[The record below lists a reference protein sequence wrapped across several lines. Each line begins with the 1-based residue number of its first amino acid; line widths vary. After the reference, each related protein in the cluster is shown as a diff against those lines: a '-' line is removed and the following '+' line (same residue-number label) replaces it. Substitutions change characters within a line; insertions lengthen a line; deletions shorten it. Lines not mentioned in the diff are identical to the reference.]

1 MAEEVR
7 RDIIHHM
14 GRRCRD
20 WDYGGRAIYMI
31 TINLKER
38 GRPVMAEWARSL
50 DDSAEAQEQNLP
62 ASGQAQ
68 NWPGNGLR
76 SASAETARLCASAET
91 PRLCASAETPK
102 VYMPLTPLGEKVL
115 SCWRRIPEFWPM
127 VELLECQVM
136 PDHFHGLLFVKG
148 ALLSSSGR
156 PKTLGDVVRGF
167 KTGCREVGWEEGYVD
182 NILFREGQLKRMADY
197 IRDNPRRLAEK
208 RANPRLFRHVA
219 DLTLDLPVS
228 EQAQKR
234 PSEQAQKRP
243 SEQAQKQAA
252 ARPEQLQLFPEHDLR
267 QPGNGPMSASPE
279 MPRFCASAETAK
291 LPCASAETAKSFR
304 AHFSAIGNA
313 ALLRWPVILQVQC
326 SRSDFRYQ
334 RVRLAT
340 GGWKILRNAAGEPL
354 VEYASPAFEAKC
366 EDALR
371 CAKNGAA
378 LISPCISHG
387 EREIA
392 RRANLAGMRVIA
404 LCNKG
409 FSKFEKPNGAL
420 FDQCAKG
427 NLLMLAPAAWPYVPG
442 EKPPT
447 RESSL
452 VLNRIAQ
459 LIAGEGRAEIKYNG
473 MVLKDIDS
481 KVRAALR
488 PQLESVFG
496 SVSKEEADFVRKAI
510 AEQHVIDEEMWK

>member
-1 MAEEVR
+1 
-7 RDIIHHM
+7 
-14 GRRCRD
+14 
-20 WDYGGRAIYMI
+20 
-31 TINLKER
+31 
-38 GRPVMAEWARSL
+38 
-50 DDSAEAQEQNLP
+50 
-62 ASGQAQ
+62 
-68 NWPGNGLR
+68 
-76 SASAETARLCASAET
+76 
-91 PRLCASAETPK
+91 
-102 VYMPLTPLGEKVL
+102 
-115 SCWRRIPEFWPM
+115 
-127 VELLECQVM
+127 
-136 PDHFHGLLFVKG
+136 
-148 ALLSSSGR
+148 
-156 PKTLGDVVRGF
+156 
-167 KTGCREVGWEEGYVD
+167 
-182 NILFREGQLKRMADY
+182 MADY

-208 RANPRLFRHVA
+208 RANPGLFRHVA
-219 DLTLDLPVS
+219 DLTIDLLVSEQAQNRPVS
-228 EQAQKR
+228 EQAQNR
-234 PSEQAQKRP
+234 PVSEQAQNHP
-243 SEQAQKQAA
+243 VSGLAQKRA
-252 ARPEQLQLFPEHDLR
+252 ARPEQLQLFSAHDLR
-267 QPGNGPMSASPE
+267 QPGNGPMSASAE
-279 MPRFCASAETAK
+279 MPRFCASPDTARFCASPETAK
-291 LPCASAETAKSFR
+291 FCASPETAKFK
-304 AHFSAIGNA
+304 AHFSAIG
-313 ALLRWPVILQVQC
+313 
-326 SRSDFRYQ
+326 

-392 RRANLAGMRVIA
+392 RRAHLAGMRVIA

-510 AEQHVIDEEMWK
+510 AEQHVSKEEADFVRKAIAEQHVIDEEMWK

>member
-31 TINLKER
+31 TISLKER
-38 GRPVMAEWARSL
+38 GRPVMAEWPRFL
-50 DDSAEAQEQNLP
+50 GGSAEAQ
-62 ASGQAQ
+62 GQAKI
-68 NWPGNGLR
+68 PC
-76 SASAETARLCASAET
+76 SSPETAGFCVSPET
-91 PRLCASAETPK
+91 AK
-102 VYMPLTPLGEKVL
+102 IYMPLTPLGEKVL

-136 PDHFHGLLFVKG
+136 PDHFHGLLFVKA

-208 RANPRLFRHVA
+208 RANPGLFRHVA
-219 DLTLDLPVS
+219 DLAIDLLVS
-228 EQAQKR
+228 EQAQNQLI
-234 PSEQAQKRP
+234 SGQAQKR
-243 SEQAQKQAA
+243 AA

-279 MPRFCASAETAK
+279 M
-291 LPCASAETAKSFR
+291 AKSFR

-392 RRANLAGMRVIA
+392 RRAHLAGMRVIA

-473 MVLKDIDS
+473 MVLKDVDS
-481 KVRAALR
+481 KVREALR
-488 PQLESVFG
+488 PQLESVIG

>member
-1 MAEEVR
+1 VLAEWPRFLLVSEQVQ
-7 RDIIHHM
+7 
-14 GRRCRD
+14 
-20 WDYGGRAIYMI
+20 
-31 TINLKER
+31 N
-38 GRPVMAEWARSL
+38 RPVFGHAL
-50 DDSAEAQEQNLP
+50 HQ
-62 ASGQAQ
+62 
-68 NWPGNGLR
+68 PGNGLFCTLP
-76 SASAETARLCASAET
+76 ETA
-91 PRLCASAETPK
+91 K
-102 VYMPLTPLGEKVL
+102 IYMPLTPLGEKVL

-127 VELLECQVM
+127 IELLECQVM
-136 PDHFHGLLFVKG
+136 PDHFHGLIFVKE

-156 PKTLGDVVRGF
+156 QKTLGDVVRGF
-167 KTGCREVGWEEGYVD
+167 KTGCREVEWEEGYVD

-208 RANPRLFRHVA
+208 RANPALFRRVA
-219 DLTLDLPVS
+219 DLALDLPVS
-228 EQAQKR
+228 GQAQNQ
-234 PSEQAQKRP
+234 PD
-243 SEQAQKQAA
+243 
-252 ARPEQLQLFPEHDLR
+252 LGGVLR
-267 QPGNGPMSASPE
+267 QPGIGQ
-279 MPRFCASAETAK
+279 FCALPETAK
-291 LPCASAETAKSFR
+291 DSGNSPEPPKAKLFP

-326 SRSDFRYQ
+326 SRADFRYR

-392 RRANLAGMRVIA
+392 HRAHIAGARVIA

-427 NLLMLAPAAWPYVPG
+427 NLLMLAPAAWPHVPG

-459 LIAGEGRAEIKYNG
+459 LIAGNGQAEIKYNG
-473 MVLKDIDS
+473 IVLGDVDA
-481 KVRAALR
+481 KVREALR
-488 PQLESVFG
+488 PPPFGDWNRPESVER
-496 SVSKEEADFVRKAI
+496 ST
-510 AEQHVIDEEMWK
+510 DET

>member
-1 MAEEVR
+1 MHGMKGNHDDGMMLDV
-7 RDIIHHM
+7 IHHM

-31 TINLKER
+31 TVSLKER
-38 GRPVMAEWARSL
+38 GRPVLAEWPRF
-50 DDSAEAQEQNLP
+50 LP
-62 ASGQAQ
+62 VSVQAQ
-68 NWPGNGLR
+68 NRPDLGDILRQPGNGPFCSLPETVKNPR
-76 SASAETARLCASAET
+76 SLPETA
-91 PRLCASAETPK
+91 K

-127 VELLECQVM
+127 IELLECQVM
-136 PDHFHGLLFVKG
+136 PDHFHGLLFVKE

-156 PKTLGDVVRGF
+156 QKTLGDVVRGF

-208 RANPRLFRHVA
+208 RATPALFRRVA
-219 DLTLDLPVS
+219 DLALDLPVS
-228 EQAQKR
+228 GQVQNQ
-234 PSEQAQKRP
+234 PD
-243 SEQAQKQAA
+243 
-252 ARPEQLQLFPEHDLR
+252 FP
-267 QPGNGPMSASPE
+267 
-279 MPRFCASAETAK
+279 
-291 LPCASAETAKSFR
+291 

-326 SRSDFRYQ
+326 SRADFRYR

-371 CAKNGAA
+371 CAKNGAV
-378 LISPCISHG
+378 LISPCISRG

-392 RRANLAGMRVIA
+392 RRAHIAGARVIA
-404 LCNKG
+404 LRNKG

-459 LIAGEGRAEIKYNG
+459 LIAGNGQAEIKYNG
-473 MVLKDIDS
+473 MVLGDVDA
-481 KVRAALR
+481 KVREALH
-488 PQLESVFG
+488 PQQNG
-496 SVSKEEADFVRKAI
+496 GEA
-510 AEQHVIDEEMWK
+510 

>member
-1 MAEEVR
+1 MKSDQTTKELGEVR

-38 GRPVMAEWARSL
+38 GRPVMAEWPRFL
-50 DDSAEAQEQNLP
+50 DVSAEAQEQNLP
-62 ASGQAQ
+62 VSGQAQ
-68 NWPGNGLR
+68 NWPGNGRR
-76 SASAETARLCASAET
+76 SASARFCASPETA
-91 PRLCASAETPK
+91 K
-102 VYMPLTPLGEKVL
+102 IDMPLTPLGEKVL
-115 SCWRRIPEFWPM
+115 SCWRRIPEFWLM

-167 KTGCREVGWEEGYVD
+167 KTGCREVGWDEGYVD

-219 DLTLDLPVS
+219 DLTIDLPVSGQAQNRSVSDQAQNRAVS

-234 PSEQAQKRP
+234 
-243 SEQAQKQAA
+243 A
-252 ARPEQLQLFPEHDLR
+252 ARPEQLQLFPQLDLR
-267 QPGNGPMSASPE
+267 QPGNGPMSASAE
-279 MPRFCASAETAK
+279 MPRLCAS
-291 LPCASAETAKSFR
+291 PETAKSFR
-304 AHFSAIGNA
+304 AHFSAIGNT

-392 RRANLAGMRVIA
+392 RRAHLAGMRVIA

-459 LIAGEGRAEIKYNG
+459 LIAGNGQAEIKYNG
-473 MVLKDIDS
+473 MVLGDVDA
-481 KVRAALR
+481 KVREALC
-488 PQLESVFG
+488 PQLKSVCG
-496 SVSKEEADFVRKAI
+496 SVSKEESDFVRKAI
-510 AEQHVIDEEMWK
+510 AEQQVIDEEMWK

>member
-7 RDIIHHM
+7 RDVIHHM

-38 GRPVMAEWARSL
+38 GRPVMAEWPRSL

-62 ASGQAQ
+62 VSGQAQ

-76 SASAETARLCASAET
+76 SASARFCASPETARFCASPET
-91 PRLCASAETPK
+91 AK
-102 VYMPLTPLGEKVL
+102 IYMPLTPLGEKVL

-208 RANPRLFRHVA
+208 RATPGLFRHVA
-219 DLTLDLPVS
+219 DLTIDLPVSGQAQNRPVS
-228 EQAQKR
+228 EQAQNR
-234 PSEQAQKRP
+234 PSG
-243 SEQAQKQAA
+243 QAQKQAA
-252 ARPEQLQLFPEHDLR
+252 ARPEQLQLFSAHDLR
-267 QPGNGPMSASPE
+267 QPGTGPMSASAE
-279 MPRFCASAETAK
+279 TARFCASAETARF
-291 LPCASAETAKSFR
+291 CASADTAKFR

-392 RRANLAGMRVIA
+392 RRAHLAGMRVIA

-459 LIAGEGRAEIKYNG
+459 LIAGEGQAEIKYNG
-473 MVLKDIDS
+473 MVPGDVDA

-488 PQLESVFG
+488 PQLDSVIG

>member
-1 MAEEVR
+1 
-7 RDIIHHM
+7 
-14 GRRCRD
+14 
-20 WDYGGRAIYMI
+20 
-31 TINLKER
+31 
-38 GRPVMAEWARSL
+38 
-50 DDSAEAQEQNLP
+50 
-62 ASGQAQ
+62 
-68 NWPGNGLR
+68 
-76 SASAETARLCASAET
+76 
-91 PRLCASAETPK
+91 
-102 VYMPLTPLGEKVL
+102 MPLTPLGEKVL
-115 SCWRRIPEFWPM
+115 SCWRRIPEFWLM

-219 DLTLDLPVS
+219 DLTIDLLVSEQAQNRPVSGQAQNRPVS
-228 EQAQKR
+228 EQAQNR
-234 PSEQAQKRP
+234 PVSGKAQNQLISGQAQNR
-243 SEQAQKQAA
+243 AT

-267 QPGNGPMSASPE
+267 QPGNRPMSASAE
-279 MPRFCASAETAK
+279 MPRFCASAETAR
-291 LPCASAETAKSFR
+291 LCASAETARFCASAETARFCASPETAKSFR

-392 RRANLAGMRVIA
+392 RRAHLAGMRVIA

-488 PQLESVFG
+488 PQLESVYG
-496 SVSKEEADFVRKAI
+496 SVSKEEADFVRKSI

>member
-1 MAEEVR
+1 M
-7 RDIIHHM
+7 
-14 GRRCRD
+14 
-20 WDYGGRAIYMI
+20 
-31 TINLKER
+31 
-38 GRPVMAEWARSL
+38 
-50 DDSAEAQEQNLP
+50 
-62 ASGQAQ
+62 
-68 NWPGNGLR
+68 
-76 SASAETARLCASAET
+76 
-91 PRLCASAETPK
+91 
-102 VYMPLTPLGEKVL
+102 
-115 SCWRRIPEFWPM
+115 
-127 VELLECQVM
+127 
-136 PDHFHGLLFVKG
+136 
-148 ALLSSSGR
+148 
-156 PKTLGDVVRGF
+156 
-167 KTGCREVGWEEGYVD
+167 D

-208 RANPRLFRHVA
+208 RANPGLFRHVA
-219 DLTLDLPVS
+219 DLSLAEKRANPRLFRCVVDMTVELPVS
-228 EQAQKR
+228 GQAQNR
-234 PSEQAQKRP
+234 ADSGR
-243 SEQAQKQAA
+243 S
-252 ARPEQLQLFPEHDLR
+252 
-267 QPGNGPMSASPE
+267 SASP
-279 MPRFCASAETAK
+279 
-291 LPCASAETAKSFR
+291 ETAKSFR

-334 RVRLAT
+334 RVRLPT

-392 RRANLAGMRVIA
+392 RRAHLAGMRVIA

-481 KVRAALR
+481 KVREALR
-488 PQLESVFG
+488 PRLDSVIG
-496 SVSKEEADFVRKAI
+496 SVPKEEADFVRKAI